1 MQGDRFMKRQNM
13 KEILEKDSTK
23 KLFLDLYGEG
33 NVKENLERYRYLA
46 DGFVKHF
53 GDEEF
58 ELFSSPG
65 RTEIGGNH
73 TDHNHGKVLAGSVNQ
88 DCICAARKNGKN
100 EIRIVSETFHQDFT
114 IDLNHLEP
122 TEKTT
127 GTVPLMKGI
136 LAGFRE
142 KGFQIGGF
150 DAFTTSNVIS
160 AAGVSSSASFEMLI
174 CSILNYFFN
183 ENQMTVTNYAHAGR
197 YAENRYWNKASGLL
211 DQMACASGGIVTIDF
226 KDCENPKV
234 EKIDFSLDEIGCDL
248 LIVNTGKGHANMS
261 DEYSAVPVEMKKTA
275 AFFGKEV
282 LAEVDEEEFMS
293 KIPQIRKALG
303 DRCVLRAL
311 HFYQENKRVDAEV
324 AALKEKRYDD
334 FLKMICESGDSS
346 WKWLQNCYCIE
357 TASEQAICIAL
368 ALTELY
374 LKGKPR
380 TAYRI
385 HGGGF
390 AGVIMVILPKEE
402 TAGFTKYMEEKLDD
416 KCVYKMSIRKYG
428 AIHMEL

>member
-1 MQGDRFMKRQNM
+1 MRQQQM
-13 KEILEKDSTK
+13 KEILKKDSTK
-23 KLFLDLYGEG
+23 ELFKDLYGAD
-33 NVKENLERYRYLA
+33 NVETNMERYLYLA
-46 DGFVKHF
+46 DGFVKNY

-100 EIRIVSETFHQDFT
+100 EIRIISETFHQDFV
-114 IDLNHLEP
+114 IRLDQLEP
-122 TEKTT
+122 TEKAT
-127 GTVPLMKGI
+127 GTVALMRGI
-136 LAGFRE
+136 LAGFKER
-142 KGFQIGGF
+142 GFAIGGF

-174 CSILNYFFN
+174 CSILDYFFN
-183 ENQMTVTNYAHAGR
+183 DGKLTVTNYAHAGR
-197 YAENRYWNKASGLL
+197 FAENKYWNKASGLL

-226 KDCENPKV
+226 KNCENPKV

-248 LIVNTGKGHANMS
+248 LIINTGKGHANMS
-261 DEYSAVPVEMKKTA
+261 DEYSAVPVEMKKAA

-282 LAEVDEEEFMS
+282 LAEVDEEEFMA
-293 KIPQIRKALG
+293 KIPELREKLG
-303 DRCVLRAL
+303 DRPVLRAL
-311 HFYQENKRVDAEV
+311 HFYNENKRVDAEV

-334 FLKMICESGDSS
+334 FLKLICESGDSS

-357 TASEQAICIAL
+357 TAQEQAICIAL
-368 ALTELY
+368 ALTDLY
-374 LKGKPR
+374 LKDVPH

-390 AGVIMVILPKEE
+390 AGVIMAILPKEK
-402 TAGFTKYMEEKLDD
+402 TAEFTAYMEEKMND
-416 KCVYKMSIRKYG
+416 KCVFKMSIRKYG
-428 AIHMEL
+428 AIHLDM

>member
-1 MQGDRFMKRQNM
+1 MRLEQVADM
-13 KEILEKDSTK
+13 LEKNSTK
-23 KLFLDLYGEG
+23 MLFRELYGEE
-33 NVKENLERYRYLA
+33 NVEQNMERYRYLT
-46 DGFVKHF
+46 DGFVKHY
-53 GDEEF
+53 GDVEF
-58 ELFSSPG
+58 ELFSAPG

-88 DCICAARKNGKN
+88 DCICAARKNGTDK
-100 EIRIVSETFHQDFT
+100 IRIISETFHQDFT
-114 IDLNHLEP
+114 IDLNQLEP

-127 GTVPLMKGI
+127 GTVALMKGI

-142 KGFQIGGF
+142 RGFAIGGF

-174 CSILNYFFN
+174 CCILDYFFN
-183 ENQMTVTNYAHAGR
+183 ENKMTVTNYAHAGR
-197 YAENRYWNKASGLL
+197 YAENKYWNKASGLL

-226 KDCENPKV
+226 EDCENPKV
-234 EKIDFSLDEIGCDL
+234 EKIDFSLDQIGCDL

-261 DEYSAVPVEMKKTA
+261 DEYSAVPIEMKKTA

-282 LAEVDEEEFMS
+282 LAEVDESEFMNS
-293 KIPQIRKALG
+293 IPEIRKALG

-311 HFYQENKRVDAEV
+311 HFYNENKRVEAEV
-324 AALKEKRYDD
+324 AALKEQRYDD
-334 FLKMICESGDSS
+334 FLRMICESGDSS

-374 LKGKPR
+374 LKEIPKS
-380 TAYRI
+380 AFRI

-390 AGVIMVILPKEE
+390 AGVIMVILPKEYTE
-402 TAGFTKYMEEKLDD
+402 DYTKYIEEKMNDQ
-416 KCVYKMSIRKYG
+416 CVFKMSIRKYG

>member
-1 MQGDRFMKRQNM
+1 MRHQQIAD
-13 KEILEKDSTK
+13 ILKKDSAK
-23 KLFLDLYGEG
+23 ELFRDLYGAE
-33 NVKENLERYRYLA
+33 NVEANMERYRYLA
-46 DGFVKHF
+46 DGFVKNY
-53 GDEEF
+53 GDVDF
-58 ELFSSPG
+58 ELFSAPG

-88 DCICAARKNGKN
+88 DCICAARKNGTDK
-100 EIRIVSETFHQDFT
+100 IRIISETFRQDFT
-114 IDLNHLEP
+114 IDLNNLEP
-122 TEKTT
+122 TEKAA
-127 GTVPLMKGI
+127 GTVALMKGI
-136 LAGFRE
+136 LAGFKER
-142 KGFQIGGF
+142 GFEIGGF

-174 CSILNYFFN
+174 CCILDYFFN
-183 ENQMTVTNYAHAGR
+183 ENKMTVTNYAHAGR
-197 YAENRYWNKASGLL
+197 YAENKYWNKASGLL
-211 DQMACASGGIVTIDF
+211 DQMACASGGVVTIDF
-226 KDCENPKV
+226 KDCENPRV
-234 EKIDFSLDEIGCDL
+234 EKIDFSLDSIGCDL

-261 DEYSAVPVEMKKTA
+261 DEYSAVPIEMKKTA

-282 LAEVDEEEFMS
+282 LAEVDEEEFMNS
-293 KIPQIRKALG
+293 IPALRKELG

-311 HFYQENKRVDAEV
+311 HFYNENKRVDAEV

-334 FLKMICESGDSS
+334 FLRMICESGDSS

-357 TASEQAICIAL
+357 TPSEQAICMAL

-374 LKGKPR
+374 LKEIPKS
-380 TAYRI
+380 AFRI

-390 AGVIMVILPKEE
+390 AGVIMVILPREYTE
-402 TAGFTKYMEEKLDD
+402 DYTKYIEEKLND

>member
-1 MQGDRFMKRQNM
+1 MKQNQIT
-13 KEILEKDSTK
+13 EVLEKSSVK
-23 KLFLDLYGEG
+23 ELFADLYGKD
-33 NVKENLERYRYLA
+33 NVNENMQRYRELTA
-46 DGFVKHF
+46 GFVKNF
-53 GDEEF
+53 GDVEF

-88 DCICAARKNGKN
+88 DCICAARKNDSN
-100 EIRIVSETFHQDFT
+100 YIHIISETFHQDFT
-114 IDLNHLEP
+114 IDLDKLEP
-122 TEKTT
+122 DAKTT
-127 GTVPLMKGI
+127 GTVPLIKGI
-136 LAGFRE
+136 LAGFQER
-142 KGFQIGGF
+142 GFAIGGF

-183 ENQMTVTNYAHAGR
+183 ENKMTVTNYAHAGR
-197 YAENRYWNKASGLL
+197 YAENVYWKKASGLL
-211 DQMACASGGIVTIDF
+211 DQMACACGGVVTIDF
-226 KDCENPKV
+226 ADNENPKV

-275 AFFGKEV
+275 AYFGKEV
-282 LAEVDEEEFMS
+282 LAEVPYETFLEN
-293 KIPQIRKALG
+293 IPKVRAALG

-311 HFYQENKRVDAEV
+311 HFYNENARVDEEV

-334 FLKMICESGDSS
+334 FLHLICESGDSS

-357 TASEQAICIAL
+357 TPQEQAICVAL
-368 ALTELY
+368 AMTELY
-374 LKGKPR
+374 RKGIKKS
-380 TAYRI
+380 ACRI

-390 AGVIMVILPKEE
+390 AGVIMVILPKEY
-402 TAGFTKYMEEKLDD
+402 TADFTKYIEEKLND
-416 KCVYKMSIRKYG
+416 KCVYKMTIRKYG

>member
-1 MQGDRFMKRQNM
+1 MKQNQIA
-13 KEILEKDSTK
+13 EILQKESVKR
-23 KLFLDLYGEG
+23 LFTELYGEG
-33 NVKENLERYRYLA
+33 NEQDNVQRYLHLA
-46 DGFVKHF
+46 KGFAENF
-53 GDEEF
+53 GDVEF

-88 DCICAARKNGKN
+88 DCICAAKKNDSDK
-100 EIRIVSETFHQDFT
+100 IHIISETFHQDFI
-114 IDLNHLEP
+114 IDLNHLEADG
-122 TEKTT
+122 KTT
-127 GTVPLMKGI
+127 GTVPLIKGI
-136 LAGFRE
+136 LAGFKER
-142 KGFQIGGF
+142 GFKIGGF

-183 ENQMTVTNYAHAGR
+183 DNKMTVTNYAHAGR
-197 YAENRYWNKASGLL
+197 YAENKYWNKASGLL

-226 KDCENPKV
+226 ADCEDPKV
-234 EKIDFSLDEIGCDL
+234 ERINFSLDDIGCDL

-261 DEYSAVPVEMKKTA
+261 DEYSAVPVEMKRAA

-282 LAEVDEEEFMS
+282 LAEVPYEEFME
-293 KIPQIRKALG
+293 KLPEVRQAVG

-311 HFYQENKRVDAEV
+311 HFYNENMRVDEEV

-334 FLKMICESGDSS
+334 FLKLICDSGDSS

-357 TASEQAICIAL
+357 SPQEQAICIAL
-368 ALTELY
+368 AMTELFR
-374 LKGKPR
+374 KGIKKS
-380 TAYRI
+380 ACRI

-390 AGVIMVILPKEE
+390 AGVIMVILPKEYTE
-402 TAGFTKYMEEKLDD
+402 DYTKYIEEKLGD
-416 KCVYKMSIRKYG
+416 KCVFKMAIRKFG
-428 AIHMEL
+428 AIHMDI

>member
-1 MQGDRFMKRQNM
+1 MRQQQM
-13 KEILEKDSTK
+13 KEILAKDSTK
-23 KLFLDLYGEG
+23 ELFKDLYGAE
-33 NVKENLERYRYLA
+33 NVEENMERYLYLA
-46 DGFVKHF
+46 EGFVKNY

-100 EIRIVSETFHQDFT
+100 EIRIISETFHQDFT
-114 IDLNHLEP
+114 VDLDNLEP

-127 GTVPLMKGI
+127 GTVALMRGI
-136 LAGFRE
+136 LAGFKER
-142 KGFQIGGF
+142 GFEIGGF
-150 DAFTTSNVIS
+150 DAFTTSTVIS
-160 AAGVSSSASFEMLI
+160 AAGVSSSAAFEMLI
-174 CSILNYFFN
+174 CSILDYFFN
-183 ENQMTVTNYAHAGR
+183 DNKMTVTNYAHAGR
-197 YAENRYWNKASGLL
+197 YAENKYWNKASGLL

-248 LIVNTGKGHANMS
+248 LIINTGKGHANMS
-261 DEYSAVPVEMKKTA
+261 DEYSAVPVEMKKAA

-282 LAEVDEEEFMS
+282 LADVDEAEFMAQ
-293 KIPQIRKALG
+293 IPQLREALG
-303 DRCVLRAL
+303 DRCVLRGL
-311 HFYQENKRVDAEV
+311 HFYNENKRVDAEV

-334 FLKMICESGDSS
+334 FLKLICESGDSS

-357 TASEQAICIAL
+357 TAHEQAICIAL
-368 ALTELY
+368 ALTDLY
-374 LKGKPR
+374 LKNIPH

-390 AGVIMVILPKEE
+390 AGVIMAILPKEK
-402 TAGFTKYMEEKLDD
+402 TAEFTAYMEEKMND
-416 KCVYKMSIRKYG
+416 KCVFKMTIRKYG

>member
-1 MQGDRFMKRQNM
+1 MRQQQM
-13 KEILEKDSTK
+13 KEILKKDSTK
-23 KLFLDLYGEG
+23 ELFKDLYGAD
-33 NVKENLERYRYLA
+33 NVETNMERYLYLA
-46 DGFVKHF
+46 DGFVKNY

-100 EIRIVSETFHQDFT
+100 EIRIISETFHQDFV
-114 IDLNHLEP
+114 IRLDQLEP
-122 TEKTT
+122 TEKAT
-127 GTVPLMKGI
+127 GTVALMRGI
-136 LAGFRE
+136 LAGFKER
-142 KGFQIGGF
+142 GFAIGGF

-174 CSILNYFFN
+174 CSILDYFFN
-183 ENQMTVTNYAHAGR
+183 DGKLTVTNYAHAGR
-197 YAENRYWNKASGLL
+197 FAENKYWNKASGLL

-248 LIVNTGKGHANMS
+248 LIINTGKGHANMS
-261 DEYSAVPVEMKKTA
+261 DEYSAVPVEMKKAA

-282 LAEVDEEEFMS
+282 LAEVDEEEFMA
-293 KIPQIRKALG
+293 KIPELREKLG
-303 DRCVLRAL
+303 DRPVLRAF
-311 HFYQENKRVDAEV
+311 HFYNENKRVDAEV

-334 FLKMICESGDSS
+334 FLKLICESGDSS

-357 TASEQAICIAL
+357 TAQEQAICIAL
-368 ALTELY
+368 ALTDLY
-374 LKGKPR
+374 LKDVPH

-390 AGVIMVILPKEE
+390 AGVIMAILPKEK
-402 TAGFTKYMEEKLDD
+402 TAEFTAYMEEKMND
-416 KCVYKMSIRKYG
+416 KCVFKMSIRKYG
-428 AIHMEL
+428 AIHLDM

>member
-1 MQGDRFMKRQNM
+1 MKRAEITTILNK
-13 KEILEKDSTK
+13 KETIT
-23 KLFLDLYGEG
+23 LFEDLYGKD
-33 NVKENLERYRYLA
+33 NVEANVERYRQLA
-46 DGFVKHF
+46 DGFVKNF

-88 DCICAARKNGKN
+88 DCICAARRNGGN
-100 EIRIVSETFHQDFT
+100 TIRIVSETFHQDFT
-114 IDLNHLEP
+114 INLDKLE
-122 TEKTT
+122 TTDKTT
-127 GTVPLMKGI
+127 GTVALMKGM
-136 LAGFRE
+136 LAGFVE

-150 DAFTTSNVIS
+150 DAYTTSNVIS

-174 CSILNYFFN
+174 CCMLDYFFN
-183 ENQMTVTNYAHAGR
+183 ENKLSVTDYAHVGR
-197 YAENRYWNKASGLL
+197 YAENKYWNKASGLL
-211 DQMACASGGIVTIDF
+211 DQMACASGGVVTIDF

-234 EKIDFSLDEIGCDL
+234 EKIDFSLDEIDCDL

-261 DEYSAVPVEMKKTA
+261 DEYSAVPVEMKRAA

-282 LAEVDEEEFMS
+282 LAEVDYEEFLK
-293 KIPQIRKALG
+293 KIPQMRKEIG

-311 HFYQENKRVDAEV
+311 HFYSENIRVDEEV
-324 AALKEKRYDD
+324 AALKEKQYDD
-334 FLKMICESGDSS
+334 FLRLVCESGDSS

-357 TASEQAICIAL
+357 NASEQAICIAL
-368 ALTELY
+368 AMTELY
-374 LKGKPR
+374 FKSRPKMQH
-380 TAYRI
+380 AFRI

-390 AGVIMVILPKEE
+390 AGVIMVILPKAYTEDY
-402 TAGFTKYMEEKLDD
+402 TTYIEEKLAD

-428 AIHMEL
+428 AIHMDV

>member
-1 MQGDRFMKRQNM
+1 MKYAEMNELLA
-13 KEILEKDSTK
+13 KESVNE
-23 KLFLDLYGEG
+23 LFAELYGTD
-33 NVKENLERYRYLA
+33 NVETNMERYRYLA
-46 DGFVKHF
+46 DGFVKNY
-53 GDEEF
+53 GDVEF

-100 EIRIVSETFHQDFT
+100 EIHIISETFHQDFV
-114 IDLNHLEP
+114 IDLNDLAP
-122 TEKTT
+122 TEKMT
-127 GTVPLMKGI
+127 GTVALMKGM
-136 LAGFRE
+136 LAGFKER
-142 KGFQIGGF
+142 GFAIGGF

-174 CSILNYFFN
+174 CCMLDYFFN
-183 ENQMTVTNYAHAGR
+183 DNKLTVTNYAHAGR
-197 YAENRYWNKASGLL
+197 YAENKYWNKASGLL

-261 DEYSAVPVEMKKTA
+261 DEYSAVPVEMKKVA

-282 LAEVDEEEFMS
+282 LAEVAYETFME
-293 KIPQIRKALG
+293 KIPEIRTALG

-311 HFYQENKRVDAEV
+311 HFYNENQRVDAEV

-357 TASEQAICIAL
+357 TAKEQAICIAL

-374 LKGKPR
+374 VKDLPR
-380 TAYRI
+380 KAFRI

-390 AGVIMVILPKEE
+390 AGVIMVILPKEYTE
-402 TAGFTKYMEEKLDD
+402 DYTRYMEEKMND
-416 KCVYKMSIRKYG
+416 KCVFKMSIRKYG

>member
-1 MQGDRFMKRQNM
+1 MKQNQIA
-13 KEILEKDSTK
+13 EILQKESVK
-23 KLFLDLYGEG
+23 KLFTELYGEG
-33 NVKENLERYRYLA
+33 NEQDNVQRYLHLA
-46 DGFVKHF
+46 KGFAGNF
-53 GDEEF
+53 GDVEF

-88 DCICAARKNGKN
+88 DCICAAKKNDSDK
-100 EIRIVSETFHQDFT
+100 IHIISETFHQDFI
-114 IDLNHLEP
+114 IDLNHLEADG
-122 TEKTT
+122 KTT
-127 GTVPLMKGI
+127 GTVPLIKGI
-136 LAGFRE
+136 LAGFKER
-142 KGFQIGGF
+142 GFKIGGF

-183 ENQMTVTNYAHAGR
+183 DNKMTVTNYAHAGR
-197 YAENRYWNKASGLL
+197 YAENKYWNKASGLL

-226 KDCENPKV
+226 ADCENPKV
-234 EKIDFSLDEIGCDL
+234 ERIDFSLDDIGCDL

-261 DEYSAVPVEMKKTA
+261 DEYSAVPVEMKRAA

-282 LAEVDEEEFMS
+282 LAEVPYEEFME
-293 KIPQIRKALG
+293 KLPKVREAVG

-311 HFYQENKRVDAEV
+311 HFYNENMRVDEEV

-334 FLKMICESGDSS
+334 FLKLICDSGDSS

-357 TASEQAICIAL
+357 SPQEQAICIAL
-368 ALTELY
+368 AMTELFR
-374 LKGKPR
+374 KGIKKS
-380 TAYRI
+380 ACRI

-390 AGVIMVILPKEE
+390 AGVIMVILPKEYTE
-402 TAGFTKYMEEKLDD
+402 DYTKYIEEKLGD
-416 KCVYKMSIRKYG
+416 KCVFKMAIRKYG
-428 AIHMEL
+428 AIHMDI

>member
-1 MQGDRFMKRQNM
+1 MRYQQM
-13 KEILEKDSTK
+13 KEILAKDSTK
-23 KLFLDLYGEG
+23 ELFKDLYGAD
-33 NVKENLERYRYLA
+33 NVEKNMERYLYLA
-46 DGFVKHF
+46 DGFVKNY

-100 EIRIVSETFHQDFT
+100 EIRIISETFHQDFV
-114 IDLNHLEP
+114 INLDNLEP
-122 TEKTT
+122 LEKAS
-127 GTVPLMKGI
+127 GTVALMRGI
-136 LAGFRE
+136 LAGFKER
-142 KGFQIGGF
+142 GFAIGGF

-174 CSILNYFFN
+174 CSILDYFFN
-183 ENQMTVTNYAHAGR
+183 ENKLTVTNYAHAGR
-197 YAENRYWNKASGLL
+197 YAENKYWNKASGLL

-248 LIVNTGKGHANMS
+248 LIINTGKGHANMS
-261 DEYSAVPVEMKKTA
+261 DEYSAVPVEMKKAA

-282 LAEVDEEEFMS
+282 LADVDEAEFMA
-293 KIPQIRKALG
+293 KIPQLRKELG
-303 DRCVLRAL
+303 DRPVLRAL
-311 HFYQENKRVDAEV
+311 HFYNENKRVDAEV

-357 TASEQAICIAL
+357 TAQEQAICIAL
-368 ALTELY
+368 ALTDLY
-374 LKGKPR
+374 LKGMPK

-390 AGVIMVILPKEE
+390 AGVIMVILPKEKTE
-402 TAGFTKYMEEKLDD
+402 EFTAYMEEKMND
-416 KCVYKMSIRKYG
+416 KCVFKMSIRKYG

>member
-1 MQGDRFMKRQNM
+1 MKFSQTM
-13 KEILEKDSTK
+13 DVLKKEPAQE
-23 KLFLDLYGEG
+23 LFRELYGAE
-33 NVKENLERYRYLA
+33 NVEANRKRYRHLA
-46 DGFVKHF
+46 EGFVKHF
-53 GDEEF
+53 GDVEF

-88 DCICAARKNGKN
+88 DCICAARRNGTN
-100 EIRIVSETFHQDFT
+100 TIHIISETFHQDFT

-122 TEKTT
+122 GEKAS
-127 GTVPLMKGI
+127 GTVALMKGI
-136 LAGFRE
+136 LSGFQE
-142 KGFQIGGF
+142 KGFAIGGF

-174 CSILNYFFN
+174 CCILDYFFN
-183 ENQMTVTNYAHAGR
+183 DSKMTVTNYAHAGR
-197 YAENRYWNKASGLL
+197 YAENKYWNKASGLL

-226 KDCENPKV
+226 EDCENPKV

-261 DEYSAVPVEMKKTA
+261 DEYSAVPIEMKKAA

-282 LAEVDEEEFMS
+282 LAEVDYEEFLQ
-293 KIPQIRKALG
+293 KIPEVRKALG

-311 HFYQENKRVDAEV
+311 HFYNENKRVDEEV

-334 FLKMICESGDSS
+334 FLRLICESGDSS

-368 ALTELY
+368 AMTELY
-374 LKGKPR
+374 LKGKPH

-390 AGVIMVILPKEE
+390 AGVIMVILPKELTE
-402 TAGFTKYMEEKLDD
+402 DYTRYIEEKLDD

-428 AIHMEL
+428 AIHMDL

>member
-1 MQGDRFMKRQNM
+1 MRLEQVAD
-13 KEILEKDSTK
+13 ILEKNSTK
-23 KLFLDLYGEG
+23 VLFKDLYGAE
-33 NVKENLERYRYLA
+33 NVEKNMERYRYLA
-46 DGFVKHF
+46 DGFVRNY
-53 GDEEF
+53 GDVDF
-58 ELFSSPG
+58 ELFSAPG

-88 DCICAARKNGKN
+88 DCICAARRNGTDK
-100 EIRIVSETFHQDFT
+100 IRVISETFHQDFT
-114 IDLNHLEP
+114 IDLNQLEP

-127 GTVPLMKGI
+127 GTVALMKGI
-136 LAGFRE
+136 LAGFKER
-142 KGFQIGGF
+142 GFAIGGF

-174 CSILNYFFN
+174 CCILDYFFN
-183 ENQMTVTNYAHAGR
+183 ENKMTVTNYAHAGR
-197 YAENRYWNKASGLL
+197 YAENKYWNKASGLL

-234 EKIDFSLDEIGCDL
+234 EKIDFSLDQIGCDL

-261 DEYSAVPVEMKKTA
+261 DEYSAVPIEMKKAA

-282 LAEVDEEEFMS
+282 LAEVDEKEFMDS
-293 KIPQIRKALG
+293 IPEIRKALG

-311 HFYQENKRVDAEV
+311 HFYNENKRVDAEV
-324 AALKEKRYDD
+324 AALKEQRYDD
-334 FLKMICESGDSS
+334 FLRMICESGDSS

-357 TASEQAICIAL
+357 TAGEQAICIAL

-374 LKGKPR
+374 LKEIPKS
-380 TAYRI
+380 AFRI

-390 AGVIMVILPKEE
+390 AGVIMVILPKEYTE
-402 TAGFTKYMEEKLDD
+402 EYTKYMEEKMNDQ
-416 KCVYKMSIRKYG
+416 CVFKMSIRKYG
-428 AIHMEL
+428 AIHMDL

>member
-1 MQGDRFMKRQNM
+1 MRQEQM
-13 KEILEKDSTK
+13 LSALEKESTK
-23 KLFLDLYGEG
+23 ALFTELYGAG
-33 NVKENLERYRYLA
+33 NEEENAARYRHLA
-46 DGFVKHF
+46 EGFVKNF
-53 GDEEF
+53 GDQEF

-88 DCICAARKNGKN
+88 DCICAARKNGTN
-100 EIRIVSETFHQDFT
+100 SIRMISETFHQDFT
-114 IDLNHLEP
+114 IDLENLEP
-122 TEKTT
+122 DGKTT
-127 GTVPLMKGI
+127 GTVPLIRGI
-136 LAGFRE
+136 LAGFKA
-142 KGFQIGGF
+142 KGFAVGGF

-183 ENQMTVTNYAHAGR
+183 DNKMTVTNYAHAGR
-197 YAENRYWNKASGLL
+197 YAENVYWKKASGLL

-261 DEYSAVPVEMKKTA
+261 DEYSAVPVEMKKA
-275 AFFGKEV
+275 ASFFGKEV
-282 LAEVDEEEFMS
+282 LAEVPYEEFLT
-293 KIPQIRKALG
+293 KVPEVRTALG
-303 DRCVLRAL
+303 DRCVMRAL
-311 HFYQENKRVDAEV
+311 HFYNENIRVEDEV

-334 FLKMICESGDSS
+334 FLRMICESGDSS

-357 TASEQAICIAL
+357 TPQEQAICVAL

-374 LKGKPR
+374 RKNIKKSACR
-380 TAYRI
+380 V

-390 AGVIMVILPKEE
+390 AGVIMVILPKEYTE
-402 TAGFTKYMEEKLDD
+402 DYTRYIEEKLND

-428 AIHMEL
+428 AIHMDITA

>member
-1 MQGDRFMKRQNM
+1 MKLQQVAD
-13 KEILEKDSTK
+13 ILAKDTTK
-23 KLFLDLYGEG
+23 ALFTDLYGSG
-33 NVKENLERYRYLA
+33 NSEENMERYRYLA
-46 DGFVKHF
+46 EGFVKHY
-53 GDEEF
+53 GDVEF

-88 DCICAARKNGKN
+88 DCICAARVNGTN
-100 EIRIVSETFHQDFT
+100 RIHIISETFHQDFT
-114 IDLNHLEP
+114 IALDDLEP
-122 TEKTT
+122 SDKTT
-127 GTVPLMKGI
+127 GTVALMKGI
-136 LAGFRE
+136 LAGFKER
-142 KGFQIGGF
+142 GFAIGGF

-174 CSILNYFFN
+174 CCILDYFFN
-183 ENQMTVTNYAHAGR
+183 GSKMTVTNYAHAGR
-197 YAENRYWNKASGLL
+197 YAENKYWKKASGLL

-234 EKIDFSLDEIGCDL
+234 EKIDFSLDQIGCDL

-261 DEYSAVPVEMKKTA
+261 DEYSAVPVEMKKAA

-282 LAEVDEEEFMS
+282 LAEVDEETFM
-293 KIPQIRKALG
+293 KNIPALRKEIG

-311 HFYQENKRVDAEV
+311 HFYNENKRVDAEV
-324 AALKEKRYDD
+324 AALKEERYDD

-374 LKGKPR
+374 LKEIPKS
-380 TAYRI
+380 AFRI

-390 AGVIMVILPKEE
+390 AGVIMVILPKEHTQGYTE
-402 TAGFTKYMEEKLDD
+402 YIEEKMGDQ
-416 KCVYKMSIRKYG
+416 CVFKMSIRKYG

>member
-1 MQGDRFMKRQNM
+1 MKQNQIA
-13 KEILEKDSTK
+13 EILQKESVK
-23 KLFLDLYGEG
+23 KLFTELYGEG
-33 NVKENLERYRYLA
+33 NEQDNVQRYLHLA
-46 DGFVKHF
+46 KGFAENF
-53 GDEEF
+53 GDVEF

-88 DCICAARKNGKN
+88 DCICAAKKNDSDK
-100 EIRIVSETFHQDFT
+100 IHIISETFHQDFI
-114 IDLNHLEP
+114 IDLNHLEADG
-122 TEKTT
+122 KTT
-127 GTVPLMKGI
+127 GTVPLIKGI
-136 LAGFRE
+136 LAGFKER
-142 KGFQIGGF
+142 GFKIGGF

-183 ENQMTVTNYAHAGR
+183 DNKMTVTNYAHAGR
-197 YAENRYWNKASGLL
+197 YAENKYWNKASGLL

-226 KDCENPKV
+226 ADCEDPKV
-234 EKIDFSLDEIGCDL
+234 ERIDFSLDDIGCDL

-261 DEYSAVPVEMKKTA
+261 DEYSAVPVEMKRAA

-282 LAEVDEEEFMS
+282 LAEVPYEEFME
-293 KIPQIRKALG
+293 KLPEVREAVG

-311 HFYQENKRVDAEV
+311 HFYNENMRVDEEV

-334 FLKMICESGDSS
+334 FLKLICDSGDSS

-357 TASEQAICIAL
+357 SPQEQAICIAL
-368 ALTELY
+368 AMTELFR
-374 LKGKPR
+374 KGIKKS
-380 TAYRI
+380 ACRI

-390 AGVIMVILPKEE
+390 AGVIMVILPKEYTE
-402 TAGFTKYMEEKLDD
+402 DYTKYIEEKLGD
-416 KCVYKMSIRKYG
+416 KCVFKMAIRKYG
-428 AIHMEL
+428 AIHMDI

>member
-1 MQGDRFMKRQNM
+1 MKRDQIPEVLK
-13 KEILEKDSTK
+13 KESVRQ
-23 KLFLDLYGEG
+23 LFADLYGAADVEA
-33 NVKENLERYRYLA
+33 NMERYRHLA
-46 DGFVKHF
+46 EGFAEHF

-88 DCICAARKNGKN
+88 DCICAARKNGTN
-100 EIRIVSETFHQDFT
+100 TVHIISETFRQDFT
-114 IDLNHLEP
+114 IDLNDLEDAR
-122 TEKTT
+122 TT
-127 GTVPLMKGI
+127 GTVPLIKGI

-142 KGFQIGGF
+142 RGFAVGGF

-174 CSILNYFFN
+174 CSMLNYFFN
-183 ENQMTVTNYAHAGR
+183 DGKVSITDYAHAGR
-197 YAENRYWNKASGLL
+197 YAENRYWKKASGLL
-211 DQMACASGGIVTIDF
+211 DQMACACGGVVTIDF
-226 KDCENPKV
+226 ADNENPKV

-261 DEYSAVPVEMKKTA
+261 DEYSAVPVEMKRA
-275 AFFGKEV
+275 ASFFGKEV
-282 LAEVDEEEFMS
+282 LAQVPYDLFLENVP
-293 KIPQIRKALG
+293 KLRAKLG

-311 HFYQENKRVDAEV
+311 HFYNENFRVDEEV
-324 AALKEKRYDD
+324 AALREKRYDD
-334 FLKMICESGDSS
+334 FLRSVCASGDSS

-357 TASEQAICIAL
+357 TPHEQAICVAL

-374 LKGKPR
+374 LKDVKKC
-380 TAYRI
+380 AYRI

-390 AGVIMVILPKEE
+390 AGVIMVILPKEC
-402 TAGFTKYMEEKLDD
+402 TDGYTRYIEEKLDD
-416 KCVYKMSIRKYG
+416 RCVYKMTIRKYG

>member
-1 MQGDRFMKRQNM
+1 MRQQQIR
-13 KEILEKDSTK
+13 EILEKESVK
-23 KLFLDLYGEG
+23 ELFKDLYGAE
-33 NVKENLERYRYLA
+33 NVEVNKERYLHLA
-46 DGFVKHF
+46 EGFVKNY

-100 EIRIVSETFHQDFT
+100 EIRIISETFNQDFV
-114 IDLNHLEP
+114 IQLDQLEP
-122 TEKTT
+122 LEKAS
-127 GTVPLMKGI
+127 GTVALMRGI
-136 LAGFRE
+136 LAGFQER
-142 KGFQIGGF
+142 GFAIGGF

-174 CSILNYFFN
+174 CSILDYFFN
-183 ENQMTVTNYAHAGR
+183 ENKLTVTNYAHAGR
-197 YAENRYWNKASGLL
+197 FAENKYWKKASGLL

-248 LIVNTGKGHANMS
+248 LIINTGKGHANMS
-261 DEYSAVPVEMKKTA
+261 DEYSAVPVEMKKAA

-282 LAEVDEEEFMS
+282 LAEVDEAEFMAN
-293 KIPQIRKALG
+293 IPQLRKELG
-303 DRCVLRAL
+303 DRPVLRAL
-311 HFYQENKRVDAEV
+311 HFYNENKRVDAEV

-334 FLKMICESGDSS
+334 FLNMICESGDSS

-357 TASEQAICIAL
+357 TAQEQAICIAL
-368 ALTELY
+368 AMTELY
-374 LKGKPR
+374 LKGMPH

-390 AGVIMVILPKEE
+390 AGVIMVILPKEK
-402 TAGFTKYMEEKLDD
+402 TADFTAYMEEKMND
-416 KCVYKMSIRKYG
+416 KCVFKMSIRKYG
-428 AIHMEL
+428 AIHLDM